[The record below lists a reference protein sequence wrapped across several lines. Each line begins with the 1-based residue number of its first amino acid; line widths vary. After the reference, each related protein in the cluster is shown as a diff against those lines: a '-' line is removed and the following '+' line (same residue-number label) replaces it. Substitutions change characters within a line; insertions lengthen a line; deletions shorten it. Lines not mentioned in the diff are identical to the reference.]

1 MSYLSYR
8 QQWIDVQEWNY
19 ARSRVAKISAFVFF
33 FYDNYYYTVA
43 VFFISARIRIT
54 VLIVTGT
61 LIHLVTMRILI
72 RI

>member
-1 MSYLSYR
+1 MDR
-8 QQWIDVQEWNY
+8 C
-19 ARSRVAKISAFVFF
+19 SRVELRTITSCQNLGFRVF

-54 VLIVTGT
+54 VLIETGT

>member
-1 MSYLSYR
+1 MFKSGTTHDHELPKFGLSC
-8 QQWIDVQEWNY
+8 
-19 ARSRVAKISAFVFF
+19 F

-61 LIHLVTMRILI
+61 LIHLVTMRISI

>member
-1 MSYLSYR
+1 MFKSETTHDHELPKFGLSC
-8 QQWIDVQEWNY
+8 
-19 ARSRVAKISAFVFF
+19 FF

-61 LIHLVTMRILI
+61 LIHLVTLRILI

>member
-1 MSYLSYR
+1 MDR
-8 QQWIDVQEWNY
+8 C
-19 ARSRVAKISAFVFF
+19 SRVKLRTITSCQNFGFRVF

-61 LIHLVTMRILI
+61 LIHLVTMRMLI

>member
-1 MSYLSYR
+1 MFKSETTHDHELPKFRLS
-8 QQWIDVQEWNY
+8 
-19 ARSRVAKISAFVFF
+19 FFFF

-61 LIHLVTMRILI
+61 LIHLVTLRILI

>member
-1 MSYLSYR
+1 MDR
-8 QQWIDVQEWNY
+8 C
-19 ARSRVAKISAFVFF
+19 SRVKLRTITSCQNFGFRFFF

-61 LIHLVTMRILI
+61 LIHLVTLRILI

>member
-1 MSYLSYR
+1 MDR
-8 QQWIDVQEWNY
+8 C
-19 ARSRVAKISAFVFF
+19 SRVKLRTITSCQNGGFRVF

-61 LIHLVTMRILI
+61 LIHLVTLRILI

>member
-1 MSYLSYR
+1 MGF
-8 QQWIDVQEWNY
+8 
-19 ARSRVAKISAFVFF
+19 RVF

-61 LIHLVTMRILI
+61 LIHLGFGNYEDIDKNIIIDRCKLNETYE
-72 RI
+72 